1 MKKTNKKFKPK
12 QQLDNIFALCF
23 NNSFS
28 FGGLTRVPI
37 FLLHFLKRFSMLGL
51 HLVVLRKHK
60 KFFKKNY
67 LTSW

>member
-12 QQLDNIFALCF
+12 QQLENIFALCF

-37 FLLHFLKRFSMLGL
+37 FCCTF
-51 HLVVLRKHK
+51 
-60 KFFKKNY
+60 
-67 LTSW
+67 